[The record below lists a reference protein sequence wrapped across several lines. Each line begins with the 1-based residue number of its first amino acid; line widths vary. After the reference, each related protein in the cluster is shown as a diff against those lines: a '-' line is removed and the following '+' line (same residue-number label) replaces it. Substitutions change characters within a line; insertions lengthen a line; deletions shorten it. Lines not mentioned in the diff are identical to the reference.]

1 MTRVGK
7 ISTDSQ
13 NNMTRYPLI
22 PGIKKN
28 KEKQEGALLNLG
40 VFYLPEIPRTHQ
52 EYESSLTLKMFL
64 FQFVNFY
71 SSCFYVAF
79 FKGKFVGYPGK
90 YTYLFNVWRSEEV
103 RIL

>member
-1 MTRVGK
+1 M
-7 ISTDSQ
+7 
-13 NNMTRYPLI
+13 Y
-22 PGIKKN
+22 
-28 KEKQEGALLNLG
+28 
-40 VFYLPEIPRTHQ
+40 FFFHLPEIPRTHQ

-103 RIL
+103 RNLLRGEVYDFSISVLTKNFLCASC